1 MPKVTRIILNDSLH
15 FHTVYFF
22 SMVYIISTTIDYAS
36 VMLSIYAKLSSHLLA
51 VQGSEWL

>member
-1 MPKVTRIILNDSLH
+1 MQNVTRIGSNDSLH
-15 FHTVYFF
+15 FHCLVF

-51 VQGSEWL
+51 LQGSEWQ